1 MPTQDLTFAIIGSG
15 GDGVITTGDFIAQAG
30 AREGLHCMSVEAYG
44 PQIRGGESSCTVRVS
59 ANPIFAQ
66 GDLVDVMVAFNW
78 GDFARFRGE
87 IIASPNA
94 VVLYEEADKTPL
106 EDVEPHLGTADGS
119 QWLAVPFTALA
130 KESSG
135 TTLAK
140 NIVTLGVLCEL
151 FGLPKDGLLKAI
163 ETKFSKKKAAVL
175 EANLKGFQAGI
186 EWAADHKD
194 VVGDKRLQYIPAD
207 PMLLM
212 SGNELSAVAA
222 LHAGCRFFAGYPIT
236 PSSEILHLLSE
247 WMPKVGGYL
256 VQTEDELSAIGA
268 VIGGSFAGVKSM
280 TATSGP
286 GLALMTEMLGLA
298 SMAEIPAV
306 IIDVQRG
313 GPSTGLPTKSE
324 QSDLWQALWGSHGD
338 APRVVLAPADVE
350 DCFHTT
356 VAAFNIA
363 EETQL
368 PVIVLSDQFIAQRR
382 ETLSMLTLDHEVVGR
397 QVPTAGELRDFKRY
411 RDTKSGI
418 SPMTWPGIKGGEYQ
432 TNGLEHDESGQPS
445 SMHIVHE
452 KMNAKRYRKLRHVR
466 DKYSFFR
473 TYGPDDADVGILCW
487 GSSKGP
493 VKEAVLRANGRGEK
507 VAAFVPQLLYPF
519 PYHEFRRFLRGIE
532 DIIIFELSYS
542 AQFYKY
548 LRTFLDLPEGHTYLY
563 KRSGGK
569 NLTVGEVEDKIH
581 KVVEMGAMRREVLV

>member
-1 MPTQDLTFAIIGSG
+1 MPTNDLTIAIVGSG
-15 GDGVITTGDFIAQAG
+15 GDGVITIGDFMAQAG
-30 AREGLHCMSVEAYG
+30 AREGLHCMKVEAYG
-44 PQIRGGESSCTVRVS
+44 PQIRGGESSCTVRIS
-59 ANPIFAQ
+59 SEPIFAQ
-66 GDLVDVMVAFNW
+66 GDTVDVMVAFNW
-78 GDFARFRGE
+78 ADFSLFRGE
-87 IIASPNA
+87 IMASPNA
-94 VVLYEEADKTPL
+94 VVLFDEGDKTPR
-106 EDVEPHLGTADGS
+106 EEVEPHLGTAEGS
-119 QWLAVPFTALA
+119 RWIPVPFTKLA
-130 KESSG
+130 KESTG

-140 NIVTLGVLCEL
+140 NIVTLGVISEL
-151 FGLPKDGLLKAI
+151 FGLPKERLEASI
-163 ETKFSKKKAAVL
+163 TNKFAAKKAGVL

-186 EWAADHKD
+186 EWATERKD
-194 VVGDKRLQYIPAD
+194 QVADKRLRYVPAE
-207 PMLLM
+207 PMALM

-256 VQTEDELSAIGA
+256 IQTEDELAAIGA
-268 VIGGSFAGVKSM
+268 VLGGSFAGVKSM

-298 SMAEIPAV
+298 AMAEIPAV

-338 APRVVLAPADVE
+338 SPRVVLAPADVE

-411 RDTKSGI
+411 RDTKSGV
-418 SPMTWPGIKGGEYQ
+418 SPMTWPGMKGGEYQ
-432 TNGLEHDESGQPS
+432 TNGLEHGETGQPT
-445 SMHIVHE
+445 SMHITHE
-452 KMNAKRYRKLRHVR
+452 KMNAKRYRKLRLVR

-473 TYGPDDADVGILCW
+473 TYGPEDADVGILCW

-493 VKEAVLRANGRGEK
+493 VKEAVLNANGRGQK

-519 PYHEFRRFLRGIE
+519 PYHEFKKFLRGIQE
-532 DIIIFELSYS
+532 IIIFELSYS

-548 LRTFLDLPEGHTYLY
+548 LRTFLDLPQGHTYLY

-569 NLTVGEVEDKIH
+569 NLTVGEVEDKIE

>member
-1 MPTQDLTFAIIGSG
+1 MPTQDLTFAIVGSG
-15 GDGVITTGDFIAQAG
+15 GDGVVTTGDFIAQAG
-30 AREGLHCMSVEAYG
+30 AREGLHCMKVEAYG

-94 VVLYEEADKTPL
+94 VVLYEEADKTPR
-106 EDVEPHLGTADGS
+106 EEVEPHLGTADGS
-119 QWLAVPFTALA
+119 RWIAVPFTELA
-130 KESSG
+130 KESAG

-151 FGLPKDGLLKAI
+151 FGLPKEGLLKAI

-186 EWAADHKD
+186 DWAAEHRSE
-194 VVGDKRLQYIPAD
+194 VGDKKLQYISAD

-298 SMAEIPAV
+298 AMSEIPAV

>member
-1 MPTQDLTFAIIGSG
+1 MPTRDLTFAIVGSG
-15 GDGVITTGDFIAQAG
+15 GDGVITVGDMMAQAG
-30 AREGLHCMSVEAYG
+30 ASEGLHVMKVEAYG
-44 PQIRGGESSCTVRVS
+44 PQIRGGESSCTVRLS
-59 ANPIFAQ
+59 ADPIFAQ
-66 GDLVDVMVAFNW
+66 GDLVQVLVVFNW
-78 GDFARFRGE
+78 ADFGQFRGE
-87 IIASPNA
+87 IICGENA
-94 VVLYEEADKTPL
+94 VVLYEATDETPHDQIDL
-106 EDVEPHLGTADGS
+106 GPVEEVKWVP
-119 QWLAVPFTALA
+119 VPFIDLA
-130 KESSG
+130 KEAAG

-140 NIVTLGVLCEL
+140 NIVTLGLLSEL
-151 FGLPKDGLLKAI
+151 FQLPQDAMRRAI
-163 ETKFSKKKAAVL
+163 TQKFEAKKEEVL
-175 EANLKGFQAGI
+175 EANIKGFEAGI
-186 EWAADHKD
+186 KHAVEIEEAAA
-194 VVGDKRLQYIPAD
+194 GMRLQYTPGE

-236 PSSEILHLLSE
+236 PSSEVLHLLSE
-247 WMPKVGGYL
+247 LMPKVGGYL

-350 DCFHTT
+350 DCFHAT

-363 EETQL
+363 EEAQM

-382 ETLSMLTLDHEVVGR
+382 ETLSMLTLDHEVIGR
-397 QVPTAGELRDFKRY
+397 QVPSAGDLREYKRY
-411 RDTKSGI
+411 KDTKSGI
-418 SPMTWPGIKGGEYQ
+418 SPMSWPGMKGGEYQ
-432 TNGLEHDESGQPS
+432 TNGLEHYEDGSPT
-445 SMHIVHE
+445 SMHLVHE
-452 KMNAKRYRKLRHVR
+452 KMNAKRYRKLRQVR
-466 DKYSFFR
+466 AKYSFYR
-473 TYGPDDADVGILCW
+473 RYGADQADVGIICW
-487 GSSKGP
+487 GSAKGP
-493 VKEAVLRANGRGEK
+493 VKEAVQKAAARGER
-507 VAAFVPQLLYPF
+507 VSAFVPQLLYPF
-519 PYHEFRRFLRGIE
+519 PYHEFNEYLKTVDNVIV
-532 DIIIFELSYS
+532 IELSYS

-548 LRTFLDLPEGHTYLY
+548 LQTFLHLPEARTFVY

-581 KVVEMGAMRREVLV
+581 KVLEMGALRREVLV

>member
-1 MPTQDLTFAIIGSG
+1 MPTRDLTFAIVGSG
-15 GDGVITTGDFIAQAG
+15 GDGVITVGDMMAQAG
-30 AREGLHCMSVEAYG
+30 ASEGLHVMKVEAYG
-44 PQIRGGESSCTVRVS
+44 PQIRGGESSCTVRLS
-59 ANPIFAQ
+59 ADPIFAQ
-66 GDLVDVMVAFNW
+66 GDLVQVLVVFNW
-78 GDFARFRGE
+78 ADFARFRGE
-87 IIASPNA
+87 IICAENA
-94 VVLYEEADKTPL
+94 IVLYEATDETPHDQIDLGPIEEAKWVP
-106 EDVEPHLGTADGS
+106 
-119 QWLAVPFTALA
+119 VPFIKLA
-130 KESSG
+130 KESAG

-140 NIVTLGVLCEL
+140 NIVTIGLLSEL
-151 FGLPKDGLLKAI
+151 FNLPRKPLERAI
-163 ETKFSKKKAAVL
+163 NKKFSKKKKEVL
-175 EANLKGFQAGI
+175 EANIKGFNAGVEHASKI
-186 EWAADHKD
+186 EEAAT
-194 VVGDKRLQYIPAD
+194 GMRLQYTPGE

-212 SGNELSAVAA
+212 SGNELCAVAA

-236 PSSEILHLLSE
+236 PSSEVLHLLSE

-350 DCFHTT
+350 DCFHAT

-363 EETQL
+363 EEAQM

-382 ETLSMLTLDHEVVGR
+382 ETLSMLTLDHEVIGR
-397 QVPTAGELRDFKRY
+397 QVPSAGDLREYKRY
-411 RDTKSGI
+411 KDTKSGI
-418 SPMTWPGIKGGEYQ
+418 SPMSWPGMKGGEYQ
-432 TNGLEHDESGQPS
+432 TNGLEHEEDGSPS
-445 SMHIVHE
+445 SMYLVHE
-452 KMNAKRYRKLRHVR
+452 KMNAKRYRKLRAVR
-466 DKYSFFR
+466 AKYSFYR
-473 TYGPDDADVGILCW
+473 RYGAEKADVGIICW

-493 VKEAVLRANGRGEK
+493 VKEAVQKATARGER
-507 VAAFVPQLLYPF
+507 VSAFVPQLLYPF
-519 PYHEFRRFLRGIE
+519 PYHEFNEYLKTVDNVVVI
-532 DIIIFELSYS
+532 ELSYS

-548 LRTFLDLPEGHTYLY
+548 LQTFLNLPEARTFVY

-569 NLTVGEVEDKIH
+569 NLTVGEVEDKIQ
-581 KVVEMGAMRREVLV
+581 KVLEMGALRREVLV

>member
-1 MPTQDLTFAIIGSG
+1 MPTRDLTFAMVGSG
-15 GDGVITTGDFIAQAG
+15 GDGIITMGDMVAQAG
-30 AREGLHCMSVEAYG
+30 ASEGLHVMKVEAYG

-59 ANPIFAQ
+59 ADPIFAQ
-66 GDLVDVMVAFNW
+66 GDEIEILVVFNW
-78 GDFARFRGE
+78 ADFGRFKGE
-87 IIASPNA
+87 IICAENA
-94 VVLYEEADKTPL
+94 VVLYEATDETPHEEIDL
-106 EDVEPHLGTADGS
+106 GPVEDVRWVP
-119 QWLAVPFTALA
+119 VPFIELA
-130 KESSG
+130 KESAG

-140 NIVTLGVLCEL
+140 NIVTLGLLAEL
-151 FGLPKDGLLKAI
+151 FHLPKDALERAVRQ
-163 ETKFSKKKAAVL
+163 KFLAKKDEVQ
-175 EANLKGFQAGI
+175 EANLKGFAAGVEHAEKI
-186 EWAADHKD
+186 GD
-194 VVGDKRLQYIPAD
+194 VATGMRLRYTSGE

-212 SGNELSAVAA
+212 SGNEASAVGS

-298 SMAEIPAV
+298 SMAEIPVV

-338 APRVVLAPADVE
+338 APRVVLAPSDVE
-350 DCFHTT
+350 DCFHAT

-363 EETQL
+363 EEAQM
-368 PVIVLSDQFIAQRR
+368 PVIVLSDQFIAQRS
-382 ETLSMLTLDHEVVGR
+382 ETLSMITLDHEVMGR
-397 QVPTAGELRDFKRY
+397 QVPSAGDLREYKRY
-411 RDTKSGI
+411 KDTKSGV
-418 SPMTWPGIKGGEYQ
+418 SPMSWPGMKGGEYQ
-432 TNGLEHDESGQPS
+432 TNGLEHTEDGSPT

-452 KMNAKRYRKLRHVR
+452 KMNSKRYRKLRLVR
-466 DKYSFFR
+466 DKYS
-473 TYGPDDADVGILCW
+473 TYKRYGAEKADLGVICW
-487 GSSKGP
+487 GSAKGP
-493 VKEAVLRANGRGEK
+493 VKEAVLRANGRGER

-519 PYHEFRRFLRGIE
+519 PSHEFGEFLKSVHEVIVV
-532 DIIIFELSYS
+532 ELSYS

-548 LRTFLDLPEGHTYLY
+548 LQTFLELPEGHTFVY

-569 NLTVGEVEDKIH
+569 NLTVGEVEDKIG
-581 KVVEMGAMRREVLV
+581 KVLEMGALRREILV

>member
-1 MPTQDLTFAIIGSG
+1 MPTQDLTFAIVGSG
-15 GDGVITTGDFIAQAG
+15 GDGVITTGDFMAQAG
-30 AREGLHCMSVEAYG
+30 AHEGLHCMTVESYG
-44 PQIRGGESSCTVRVS
+44 PQIRGGESSCTVRIS

-78 GDFARFRGE
+78 ADFSLFRGE
-87 IIASPNA
+87 ILASPNA
-94 VVLYEEADKTPL
+94 VVLFEEEDDTPR
-106 EDVEPHLGTADGS
+106 EDVEPHLGTAEGS
-119 QWLAVPFTALA
+119 KWIPVPFTKLA
-130 KESSG
+130 KEHAG
-135 TTLAK
+135 TALAK

-151 FGLPKDGLLKAI
+151 FGLPKQAVLAAI
-163 ETKFSKKKAAVL
+163 EKKFSLKSAGVL
-175 EANLKGFQAGI
+175 EANLKGFEAGV
-186 EWAADHKD
+186 EWASQYAGE
-194 VVGDKRLQYIPAD
+194 VGDKKLSYVSAD

-247 WMPKVGGYL
+247 WMPRVGGYL

-298 SMAEIPAV
+298 AMAEIPAV

-338 APRVVLAPADVE
+338 APRVVLAPSDVE

-397 QVPTAGELRDFKRY
+397 QVPTAGELREFKRY
-411 RDTKSGI
+411 RDTRSGV
-418 SPMTWPGIKGGEYQ
+418 SPMTWPGMKGGEYQ
-432 TNGLEHDESGQPS
+432 TNGLEHDETGQPT
-445 SMHIVHE
+445 SMHVVHE
-452 KMNAKRYRKLRHVR
+452 KMNAKRYRKLRQVR

-473 TYGPDDADVGILCW
+473 TYGPEDADVGVICW

-493 VKEAVLRANGRGEK
+493 VKEAVLKANGRGEK

-519 PYHEFRRFLRGIE
+519 PYHEFKRFLRGIN

-569 NLTVGEVEDKIH
+569 NLTVGEVEDKIE
-581 KVVEMGAMRREVLV
+581 KVIEMGAMRREVLV

>member
-1 MPTQDLTFAIIGSG
+1 MPTRDLTFAIVGSG
-15 GDGVITTGDFIAQAG
+15 GDGVITVGDMIAQAG
-30 AREGLHCMSVEAYG
+30 ASEGLHVMKVEAYG
-44 PQIRGGESSCTVRVS
+44 PQIRGGESSCTVRLS
-59 ANPIFAQ
+59 ADPIFAQ
-66 GDLVDVMVAFNW
+66 GDLVQVLVVFNW
-78 GDFARFRGE
+78 ADFAQFRGE
-87 IIASPNA
+87 ILAAEDA
-94 VVLYEEADKTPL
+94 VVLYEATDETPHDQIDL
-106 EDVEPHLGTADGS
+106 GPVEEVRWVP
-119 QWLAVPFTALA
+119 VPFIELA
-130 KESSG
+130 KKSAG

-140 NIVTLGVLCEL
+140 NIVTLGILGEL
-151 FGLPKDGLLKAI
+151 FNLPKTAI
-163 ETKFSKKKAAVL
+163 ERAIEQKFSKKKEAVL
-175 EANLKGFQAGI
+175 EANIKGFNAGAEYASKI
-186 EWAADHKD
+186 EEEAS
-194 VVGDKRLQYIPAD
+194 GKRLQYTPGE

-236 PSSEILHLLSE
+236 PSSEVLHLLSE
-247 WMPKVGGYL
+247 LMPKVGGYL

-350 DCFHTT
+350 DCFHAT

-363 EETQL
+363 EEAQM

-382 ETLSMLTLDHEVVGR
+382 ETLSMLTLDHEVIGR
-397 QVPTAGELRDFKRY
+397 QVPSAGDLREYKRY
-411 RDTKSGI
+411 KETKSGV
-418 SPMTWPGIKGGEYQ
+418 SPMSWPGMKGGEYQ
-432 TNGLEHDESGQPS
+432 TNGLEHDESGSPS
-445 SMHIVHE
+445 SMYLNHE
-452 KMNAKRYRKLRHVR
+452 KMNDKRYRKLRLVR
-466 DKYSFFR
+466 DKYSFYR
-473 TYGPDDADVGILCW
+473 RYGAEKADVGIICW

-493 VKEAVLRANGRGEK
+493 VKEAVLAANGRGER

-519 PYHEFRRFLRGIE
+519 PNYAFEEFVKSVREVIV
-532 DIIIFELSYS
+532 IELSYS

-548 LRTFLDLPEGHTYLY
+548 LQTFLELPEGHTYVY

-569 NLTVGEVEDKIH
+569 NLTVAEVEDKIR
-581 KVVEMGAMRREVLV
+581 KVLEMGALRREVLV